1 MSEQELPPWLREQV
15 SRLQQ
20 LQQNLQ
26 AIMMQKQQLEV
37 ESVETD
43 RALEELKKAGP
54 DDAVYKNAG
63 SVLVKAKKEDVIK
76 ELEEKKE
83 LSNTRV
89 MVLGKQETRVKENLK
104 EVETKINE
112 MVRGM
117 QGGATAPD
125 DRGRRAAPHTAWLPP
140 LPSLGALCRRRRAHS
155 PVDESGLAG
164 ELDSPSRS
172 ARWRQ
177 QSPAESSLVPWKA
190 PFFSSSPAI
199 DT

>member
-54 DDAVYKNAG
+54 EDAVYKNAG
-63 SVLVKAKKEDVIK
+63 SVLIKAKKDEVIK

-83 LSNTRV
+83 LSSTRV

-104 EVETKINE
+104 EVENKINE

-117 QGGATAPD
+117 QGGAQP
-125 DRGRRAAPHTAWLPP
+125 G
-140 LPSLGALCRRRRAHS
+140 G
-155 PVDESGLAG
+155 SG
-164 ELDSPSRS
+164 PK
-172 ARWRQ
+172 
-177 QSPAESSLVPWKA
+177 PKAE
-190 PFFSSSPAI
+190 
-199 DT
+199 

>member
-1 MSEQELPPWLREQV
+1 LSEQELPPWLREQV

-63 SVLVKAKKEDVIK
+63 SVLVKAKKDDVIK

-83 LSNTRV
+83 LSSTRV
-89 MVLGKQETRVKENLK
+89 MVLGKQEARVKENLK
-104 EVETKINE
+104 EVENKINE
-112 MVRGM
+112 MIRGM
-117 QGGATAPD
+117 QGGATGPA
-125 DRGRRAAPHTAWLPP
+125 G
-140 LPSLGALCRRRRAHS
+140 GAG
-155 PVDESGLAG
+155 PK
-164 ELDSPSRS
+164 PK
-172 ARWRQ
+172 
-177 QSPAESSLVPWKA
+177 AE
-190 PFFSSSPAI
+190 
-199 DT
+199 

>member
-63 SVLVKAKKEDVIK
+63 SVLIKMSSRSWKKRRNFQTPA
-76 ELEEKKE
+76 LWY
-83 LSNTRV
+83 S
-89 MVLGKQETRVKENLK
+89 EN
-104 EVETKINE
+104 
-112 MVRGM
+112 
-117 QGGATAPD
+117 
-125 DRGRRAAPHTAWLPP
+125 
-140 LPSLGALCRRRRAHS
+140 RRR
-155 PVDESGLAG
+155 G
-164 ELDSPSRS
+164 
-172 ARWRQ
+172 
-177 QSPAESSLVPWKA
+177 
-190 PFFSSSPAI
+190 
-199 DT
+199 